1 MACLDE
7 KPDVGVHKADC
18 HGDVLPIWKDGTPV
32 SSALLDEAE
41 DIIPAKRDINP
52 TFESKNMLHEPST
65 VQTRGMVPQ
74 LEKDFLHLERSR
86 EGLNENGSA
95 DRVMRD
101 ADIGLGKDKDIV
113 PKTRFKTVFHFREVE
128 VWPRPALDELMCI
141 VIEVEGKVED
151 RSRDGGVIYRHA
163 GFIEVPSSRT
173 ETYEV
178 SRK

>member
-1 MACLDE
+1 
-7 KPDVGVHKADC
+7 
-18 HGDVLPIWKDGTPV
+18 
-32 SSALLDEAE
+32 
-41 DIIPAKRDINP
+41 
-52 TFESKNMLHEPST
+52 MLHKPST
-65 VQTRGMVPQ
+65 VQTGGMVPQ

-86 EGLNENGSA
+86 EGFNKNGPA

-101 ADIGLGKDKDIV
+101 ANIGLGKDKNIV
-113 PKTRFKTVFHFREVE
+113 PKTRFKIVFHFREVE

-151 RSRDGGVIYRHA
+151 GSRDGGVVDRHA

>member
-1 MACLDE
+1 
-7 KPDVGVHKADC
+7 
-18 HGDVLPIWKDGTPV
+18 
-32 SSALLDEAE
+32 
-41 DIIPAKRDINP
+41 
-52 TFESKNMLHEPST
+52 MLHEPPA

-86 EGLNENGSA
+86 EGLNEDGSA

-101 ADIGLGKDKDIV
+101 ANIGLGKNKNIV
-113 PKTRFKTVFHFREVE
+113 PETRFKIVFHFREVK

-151 RSRDGGVIYRHA
+151 RSRDGGIVDRHA

-178 SRK
+178 SKK